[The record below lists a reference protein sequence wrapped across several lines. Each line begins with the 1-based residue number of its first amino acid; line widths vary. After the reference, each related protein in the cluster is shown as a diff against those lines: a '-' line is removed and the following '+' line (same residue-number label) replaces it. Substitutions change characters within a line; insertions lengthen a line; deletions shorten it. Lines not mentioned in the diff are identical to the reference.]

1 LGLSLWA
8 FDTLT
13 GPKHLIPSRFAPFG
27 NNITFSESTEYI
39 QHSRRITIAAMAQQD
54 MLMSSI
60 NACTVLGNRIS
71 LKMVD
76 FLNQVKDQPVG
87 FRDLGLNFLG
97 ICQILSSLAESLHE
111 HFRTNQPFPDRAIPE
126 LTRVIANTTQDF
138 MQLQTLLQKF
148 MDFEK
153 GGTLAKL
160 QKTWRLIFA
169 DKDIAEVRTSLQEN
183 RGALNM
189 TMLLTN
195 M

>member
-1 LGLSLWA
+1 
-8 FDTLT
+8 
-13 GPKHLIPSRFAPFG
+13 
-27 NNITFSESTEYI
+27 
-39 QHSRRITIAAMAQQD
+39 MAQQD
-54 MLMSSI
+54 MLMRSI
-60 NACTVLGNRIS
+60 KACTILGDSIS

-97 ICQILSSLAESLHE
+97 ICQILSSVAESLNE

-126 LTRVIANTTQDF
+126 LTKVITKTTQDF
-138 MQLQTLLQKF
+138 TQLQTLLQKF

-169 DKDIAEVRTSLQEN
+169 DKDIAKVRTSLQEN